1 MHSETVNSKSIVSSD
16 GFPDF
21 RTDTAGA
28 LLPSVPV
35 RDTAQVYE
43 WPNQA
48 CRWFEEYLGSN

>member
-1 MHSETVNSKSIVSSD
+1 MHSETVYHKSIVSSD

-48 CRWFEEYLGSN
+48 CRWFEGSR